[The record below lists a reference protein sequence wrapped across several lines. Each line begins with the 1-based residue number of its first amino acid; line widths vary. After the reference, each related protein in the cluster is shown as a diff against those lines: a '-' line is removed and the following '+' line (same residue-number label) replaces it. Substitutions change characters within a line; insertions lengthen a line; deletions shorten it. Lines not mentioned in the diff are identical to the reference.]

1 MQNPYPLPDCPGGL
15 ESSFWVSLIK
25 HFDFA
30 IRIYQ
35 EEWQIAKGM
44 FYSVNFVPLSF
55 NNKKSRKQDMS
66 LVFYHFSYKGKGVGR
81 HINVYSK
88 NNSNDKISYY
98 SLMLRLQRR
107 TVFPSTLFGQMD
119 TYVENID
126 KKILQSHSSKVSVS
140 IFSCQSSS
148 IPTCGTH

>member
-44 FYSVNFVPLSF
+44 FYSVKFCSPF
-55 NNKKSRKQDMS
+55 
-66 LVFYHFSYKGKGVGR
+66 
-81 HINVYSK
+81 I
-88 NNSNDKISYY
+88 
-98 SLMLRLQRR
+98 
-107 TVFPSTLFGQMD
+107 
-119 TYVENID
+119 
-126 KKILQSHSSKVSVS
+126 
-140 IFSCQSSS
+140 
-148 IPTCGTH
+148 